1 MSLHL
6 DEEEQRSLKRRLEAL
21 AAPVRLVFFTQRHPC
36 ATCREQQRLL
46 EDLTELSDKLRLEIH
61 RLEDDAELAETLGI
75 DKVPGLAVLGT
86 RDYGVRFFGVT
97 EGYELDS
104 LLVAMERVARGES
117 DLPPRLEDWV
127 RRIDTPLH
135 LEILVTLTCPYC
147 PRMVH
152 LAHQLAIANDH
163 IRADMVNAPE
173 FPQLIQRYEVSGVPL
188 TVVDGRPAFEGALP
202 PEDAVLE
209 ILRLARPDLYE
220 TLDAEL
226 RRARGENVATEA
238 RPDEPYDVLVIGAGP
253 AAVTAA
259 IYAVR
264 KDLRVA
270 VLGDRPGGQIN
281 NTARIENWPGIPAI
295 SGQELAEMFRD
306 HLEHYPVAERFHV
319 RVQRVEKD
327 GDGFAA
333 VTETGERFRGHAVIY
348 CAGKRYRTL
357 GVPGEDRFIGRG
369 IGFCATCDA
378 PLYRGKDVAVIGGG
392 NSAFTAARDLLPF
405 ARTIHLIHILDE
417 FQADPVLVEEVLAS
431 PQVRVHKP
439 RKVAAFLGKDKLCG
453 VRLRALDSGTREDL
467 KVDGVFI
474 EIGLIPNSDPVKD
487 LLTLNEHG
495 EIPVDR
501 SGATAV
507 PGLFAAGD
515 VTDEPEKQIV
525 VAAGAGAKAALAA
538 HRYLQATR
546 PGEGS

>member
-1 MSLHL
+1 MSRHR
-6 DEEEQRSLKRRLEAL
+6 DETERQALQRRLAAL

-46 EDLTELSDKLRLEIH
+46 EDLAEISDKLHLEIH
-61 RLEDDAELAETLGI
+61 RLEDDPELAETLGI
-75 DKVPGLAVLGT
+75 DKVPGLAVIGAK
-86 RDYGVRFFGVT
+86 DYGVRFFGVT
-97 EGYELDS
+97 EGYELES

-127 RRIDTPLH
+127 RRIDTPVH

-152 LAHQLAIANDH
+152 LAHQLAIANEH

-188 TVVDGRPAFEGALP
+188 TVVNGRPAFEGALP
-202 PEDAVLE
+202 PEDALLE
-209 ILRLARPDLYE
+209 ILRLVRPDLHE
-220 TLDAEL
+220 TLDAER
-226 RRARGENVATEA
+226 RRARGENVAREA
-238 RPDEPYDVLVIGAGP
+238 RPDERYDVLVIGAGP

-264 KDLRVA
+264 KGLRVA

-281 NTARIENWPGIPAI
+281 NTARIENWPGLPAV

-319 RVQRVEKD
+319 RVSRVEKNS
-327 GDGFAA
+327 DGFLAL
-333 VTETGERFRGHAVIY
+333 TETGERFQGRTVIY

-357 GVPGEDRFIGRG
+357 GVPGEERFIGHG

-405 ARTIHLIHILDE
+405 ARTIHLIHILDT
-417 FQADPVLVEEVLAS
+417 FQADPLLVDTVLSS

-439 RKVAAFLGKDKLCG
+439 RKVTAFLGKSRLCG
-453 VRLRALDSGTREDL
+453 VRLRALDDGGREDL

-474 EIGLIPNSDPVKD
+474 EIGLIPNSEPVKD
-487 LLTLNEHG
+487 LLTLNDRG

-515 VTDEPEKQIV
+515 VTDEAEKQIV

-538 HRYLQATR
+538 HRHLQAAR
-546 PGEGS
+546 ADGGS